1 MNILVTGC
9 AGFIGFH
16 FCNNL
21 LKKFKKVKIFGI
33 DNFNNYYDV
42 KLKKDRVK
50 LLKKKFKSRIV
61 ISKIDLLEKKKIGA
75 IFKKNKIKKVVH
87 FAAQAGVRYSIKNPT
102 KYIQSNIV
110 GFQNIIDLSVK
121 YKVLQLIYAS
131 SSSVYG
137 GLKNKK
143 LKESLN
149 INDPI
154 QLYAATKISNEMIA
168 NAYFKLYNISIVGL
182 RFFTVYGPWGRP
194 DMAPMI
200 FTKSILKKKR
210 IEIFNNGKNY
220 RDFTYIDD
228 IIDGVI
234 KIFKNSEN
242 KIFDN
247 KIYNIGNGKSIN
259 VLAFIK
265 ELEKKL
271 KTKTTKNFVPA
282 QPGDMV
288 KTEADI
294 SKLKKEFNYK
304 PKINFKN
311 GINKF
316 LNWYTKYYQTK

>member
-16 FCNNL
+16 FCKNL
-21 LKKFKKVKIFGI
+21 LVKEKNIKVFGI

-42 KLKKDRVK
+42 KLKKNRANF
-50 LLKKKFKSRIV
+50 LRKKFKSKIK
-61 ISKIDLLEKKKIGA
+61 IFKIDLLEK
-75 IFKKNKIKKVVH
+75 NKIENIIKKEKITKIVH
-87 FAAQAGVRYSIKNPT
+87 LAAQAGVRYSIKNPI
-102 KYIQSNIV
+102 KYIKSNIV

-121 YKVLQLIYAS
+121 YQVNQLVYAS

-137 GLKNKK
+137 GLKKKK

-168 NAYFKLYNISIVGL
+168 NAYFKLFNLSVVGL

-194 DMAPMI
+194 DMAPFI
-200 FTKSILKKKR
+200 FTKSILKKKK
-210 IEIFNNGKNY
+210 IDVFNNGKNY

-234 KIFKNSEN
+234 KVFKNSN
-242 KIFDN
+242 KIKFNN
-247 KIYNIGNGKSIN
+247 KIYNIGKGKPIN
-259 VLAFIK
+259 VLNFIK
-265 ELEKKL
+265 ELELQLKIKAKKKYL
-271 KTKTTKNFVPA
+271 PA

-288 KTEADI
+288 KTASDI
-294 SKLKKEFNYK
+294 SKLSRDFGYSPKTDFKKGISKFLSWYK
-304 PKINFKN
+304 KYYKIN
-311 GINKF
+311 
-316 LNWYTKYYQTK
+316 